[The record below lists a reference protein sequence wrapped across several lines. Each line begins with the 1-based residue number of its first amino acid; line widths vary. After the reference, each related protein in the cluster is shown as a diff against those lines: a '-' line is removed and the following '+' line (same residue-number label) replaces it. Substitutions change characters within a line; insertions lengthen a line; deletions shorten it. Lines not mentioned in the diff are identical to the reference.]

1 MFLSRGRDDGR
12 DEKKKKER
20 KRNEG
25 ANGGE
30 GVVLEH
36 PLKDWKNVE
45 NTREGTKLG
54 DQSGGEGRVK

>member
-1 MFLSRGRDDGR
+1 MGGLK
-12 DEKKKKER
+12 KKKKER

-25 ANGGE
+25 ANGDE